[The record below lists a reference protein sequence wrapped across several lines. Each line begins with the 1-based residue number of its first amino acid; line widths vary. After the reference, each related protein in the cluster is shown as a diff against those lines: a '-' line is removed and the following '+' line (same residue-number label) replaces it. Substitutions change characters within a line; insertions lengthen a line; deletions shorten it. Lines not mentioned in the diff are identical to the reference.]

1 MAPQMDEI
9 LSQSVTLNP
18 ANYFSTDS
26 TNIFPSYALDQH
38 GKQASAPVALFHE
51 KLSYGSSVEVD
62 RKFRS
67 EDLTGHLLSDD
78 TTLIRYM

>member
-38 GKQASAPVALFHE
+38 GKHASNRTFA
-51 KLSYGSSVEVD
+51 
-62 RKFRS
+62 
-67 EDLTGHLLSDD
+67 
-78 TTLIRYM
+78 I